1 LKILIA
7 DDDALSR
14 RLLQTTL
21 ERAGYAVTSVDN
33 GASAARL
40 LCEKDGPRLALLD
53 WIMPGLD
60 GPTVVRT
67 VREHREQPYVHMIL
81 LTSRQSKE
89 DMVAG
94 LESGADDYLTK
105 PFNPQELKARLRT
118 GERILLLEDRLVE
131 AREEMRFKAT
141 HDSLTS
147 LWNRGMIEELL
158 HRELQRAQRDPYNG
172 CVSLLLADV
181 DHFKNVNDTYGHA
194 AGDAVLREI
203 SARLLRSVRGYDA
216 VSRYGGEEFLI
227 VLAGCDEACVA
238 ARAENLRRRIET
250 KPVLTEKGEVRVTIN
265 VGAVSSTH
273 WPGADGEELI
283 RHADAA
289 LYYAKGAGRNLV
301 AIGDPSGAK
310 TLEPANIRTR
320 VVARTHRR

>member
-1 LKILIA
+1 MRILIA
-7 DDDALSR
+7 DDDAISR

-53 WIMPGLD
+53 WTMPGLD

-94 LESGADDYLTK
+94 LESGADDYLIK
-105 PFNPQELKARLRT
+105 PFHPQELKARLRT
-118 GERILLLEDRLVE
+118 GERILSLEDRLVE
-131 AREEMRFKAT
+131 AREDMRFKAT

-158 HRELQRAQRDPYNG
+158 HRELQRARRDPHHA

-181 DHFKNVNDTYGHA
+181 DHFKSINDTYGHA

-203 SARLLRSVRGYDA
+203 AARLLRSVRSYDM

-227 VLAGCDEACVA
+227 VLAGCDEACIA
-238 ARAENLRRRIET
+238 ARAESLRRRVEA
-250 KPVLTEKGEVRVTIN
+250 KPVITEKGEIPVTIS
-265 VGAVSSTH
+265 VGAVSSTQ
-273 WPGADGEELI
+273 WPEADGEELI
-283 RHADAA
+283 RQADAA
-289 LYYAKGAGRNLV
+289 LYHAKREGRNLV
-301 AIGDPSGAK
+301 ATGDSSGPK
-310 TLEPANIRTR
+310 TLERGNKKKR
-320 VVARTHRR
+320 VVVRTDRR